1 MLNYFS
7 KNKKRNKKAGHWF
20 MAIILSTLMA
30 CSVII
35 PNNVVFAS
43 HEKVG
48 NLSEDQNITYVAVM
62 NDSSS
67 YQQVMRT
74 ADAMDV
80 VSEEQPQQLKE
91 NNIAVL
97 VLEGSDSKK
106 IERIDGVVSLEED
119 ILLTANEEVEINE
132 RVVNNLAKREA
143 TIPFSQWNMEAI
155 HLPDNTELT
164 GNGVKVAVLDSA
176 IRRSAVAIWAF

>member
-80 VSEEQPQQLKE
+80 VSEEQPQ
-91 NNIAVL
+91 
-97 VLEGSDSKK
+97 
-106 IERIDGVVSLEED
+106 
-119 ILLTANEEVEINE
+119 
-132 RVVNNLAKREA
+132 
-143 TIPFSQWNMEAI
+143 
-155 HLPDNTELT
+155 
-164 GNGVKVAVLDSA
+164 
-176 IRRSAVAIWAF
+176 

>member
-80 VSEEQPQQLKE
+80 VSKNDHEHEFKE
-91 NNIAVL
+91 NNIAIL
-97 VLEGSDSKK
+97 VFEGSDSKK
-106 IERIDGVVSLEED
+106 IERINALYSLEED

-164 GNGVKVAVLDSA
+164 GNA
-176 IRRSAVAIWAF
+176 